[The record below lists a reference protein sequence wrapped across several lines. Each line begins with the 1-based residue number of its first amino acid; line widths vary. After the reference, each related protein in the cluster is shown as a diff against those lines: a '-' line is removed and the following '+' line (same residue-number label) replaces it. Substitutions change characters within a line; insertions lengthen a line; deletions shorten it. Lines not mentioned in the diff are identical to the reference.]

1 MSNTK
6 QSQQT
11 VLIVIYMCNNG
22 NERGGRHQVERR
34 GRGWP
39 GKAQG
44 GKDVNIVLMYEIQNI
59 TNIYAIAS

>member
-1 MSNTK
+1 
-6 QSQQT
+6 
-11 VLIVIYMCNNG
+11 MCNNG

-44 GKDVNIVLMYEIQNI
+44 RKDVNTVLMYEIENI